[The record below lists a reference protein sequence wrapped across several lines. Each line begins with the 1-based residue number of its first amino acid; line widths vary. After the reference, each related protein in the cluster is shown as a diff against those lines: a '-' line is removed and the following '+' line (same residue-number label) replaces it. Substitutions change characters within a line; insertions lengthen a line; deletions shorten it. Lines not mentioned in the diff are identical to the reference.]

1 MNYEKIGEFIKTKR
15 KEMNLTQKELAERIN
30 VTDKAISK
38 WERGQGCPDVSL
50 LEVLSKE
57 LNISILELLKGRTIE
72 NEVIKVTEADDYIK
86 DTIGYLDKSNK
97 DKIKN
102 IFNRLLQFAIVFIV
116 ILLAYL
122 NIVQYKYMNKS
133 YEYQINRDEFER
145 VTDTLKEIEEN
156 IKIIE
161 NNKGILSEEDHAS
174 VVKGLKEDYE
184 KINNIAYLQYIKEL
198 KPVEYKLEDLRILT
212 LLHYKSNELDI
223 LKTLEK
229 YSNKNILK
237 TYYDLAIEQ
246 HSEISMAF
254 DLYSLTTESY
264 YYQINYNNHS
274 ISRNGPYDLG
284 ELNNKIEFKLK
295 EFLFLTELIEEVG
308 GING

>member
-57 LNISILELLKGRTIE
+57 LNVSILELLKGRTIE

-122 NIVQYKYMNKS
+122 NIVQYRYMDKS
-133 YEYQINRDEFER
+133 YKYQINRDEFER

-174 VVKGLKEDYE
+174 VVKWLKEDYE

-198 KPVEYKLEDLRILT
+198 KPVEYKLEDLRVLT
-212 LLHYKSNELDI
+212 LLHYNNNEFDI
-223 LKTLEK
+223 LKTLEN
-229 YSNKNILK
+229 YSIKNMIK

-246 HSEISMAF
+246 RSEISMAS
-254 DLYSLTTESY
+254 DLYA
-264 YYQINYNNHS
+264 
-274 ISRNGPYDLG
+274 
-284 ELNNKIEFKLK
+284 
-295 EFLFLTELIEEVG
+295 
-308 GING
+308 